1 MKQFDYNN
9 YLKNNP
15 LLKENVDEQEVESY
29 LAAAGFTQQDY
40 ALDGVLLTLT
50 NSGRQKLR
58 RQKAYDL
65 MQMGITINE
74 SKKENV
80 NEEMSELQILDI
92 IKKVG
97 EKLESLQSQFLQMK
111 QKLKSGDQSV
121 TADAVLDL
129 GLKVLAEI
137 EQIAP

>member
-15 LLKENVDEQEVESY
+15 LLKE
-29 LAAAGFTQQDY
+29 G
-40 ALDGVLLTLT
+40 
-50 NSGRQKLR
+50 
-58 RQKAYDL
+58 
-65 MQMGITINE
+65 
-74 SKKENV
+74 KKI
-80 NEEMSELQILDI
+80 NEEMSELQILDV

>member
-1 MKQFDYNN
+1 MKQFDYNK

-15 LLKENVDEQEVESY
+15 LLKE
-29 LAAAGFTQQDY
+29 G
-40 ALDGVLLTLT
+40 
-50 NSGRQKLR
+50 
-58 RQKAYDL
+58 
-65 MQMGITINE
+65 
-74 SKKENV
+74 KKI
-80 NEEMSELQILDI
+80 NEEMSELQILDV